1 MLVTSSLKSDG
12 YVKSQCLCMLY
23 SHVCLCVCVCV
34 CVAMCVVSK
43 DILTFTPY
51 TGINIDSKIIISICT
66 NISIS
71 SVTSAQ
77 RPSEELTVPLSLHLH
92 LFKYTLT
99 EEEYSLT

>member
-1 MLVTSSLKSDG
+1 MDMLNRSVSVCYIVM
-12 YVKSQCLCMLY
+12 YVC
-23 SHVCLCVCVCV
+23 VCVCVCV